1 MLGSAPLSS
10 GAGPTF
16 DSLAVE
22 EAMQALGL
30 PAPLCDA
37 ACEVVADAHGDCVD
51 GSVLP
56 SALAVAGVTPVDALR
71 VYAALVKVCVEG
83 VSNAAPSPLQ
93 LAPLRTP
100 RVCVLVCACVQPVY
114 AEGVVHPCALVDAMM
129 GCSLAGEVVEATAS
143 KLLSSPT

>member
-1 MLGSAPLSS
+1 
-10 GAGPTF
+10 
-16 DSLAVE
+16 
-22 EAMQALGL
+22 MQALGL

-51 GSVLP
+51 GSELP

-93 LAPLRTP
+93 LESLCAP
-100 RVCVLVCACVQPVY
+100 RVCVSLCVHVS
-114 AEGVVHPCALVDAMM
+114 
-129 GCSLAGEVVEATAS
+129 SLCTPRAS
-143 KLLSSPT
+143 CIPAPWWTP

>member
-1 MLGSAPLSS
+1 MCCRREPLLGSSPPSS

-56 SALAVAGVTPVDALR
+56 SALAVAGVTPVDTLR
-71 VYAALVKVCVEG
+71 VYAALVKVRVEG
-83 VSNAAPSPLQ
+83 VSSAAPSPLQ
-93 LAPLRTP
+93 LAPLGAP
-100 RVCVLVCACVQPVY
+100 RVCVSLCVHV
-114 AEGVVHPCALVDAMM
+114 
-129 GCSLAGEVVEATAS
+129 
-143 KLLSSPT
+143 SSPCTPRASCIRAPWWTP

>member
-1 MLGSAPLSS
+1 MLAVGELPPHLGPVPSLDGILSVALFAGLCFSSSHVLWLCRPEPLLG

-30 PAPLCDA
+30 PALLCDA
-37 ACEVVADAHGDCVD
+37 ACEVVADVHGDRVD

-71 VYAALVKVCVEG
+71 VYAALVKVCEPDV
-83 VSNAAPSPLQ
+83 
-93 LAPLRTP
+93 
-100 RVCVLVCACVQPVY
+100 
-114 AEGVVHPCALVDAMM
+114 
-129 GCSLAGEVVEATAS
+129 
-143 KLLSSPT
+143 

>member
-1 MLGSAPLSS
+1 MLCGWGCASPWSPPFLTCFDVCIVCCRREPLLGSAPLSS

-51 GSVLP
+51 RSLLP
-56 SALAVAGVTPVDALR
+56 SALAVAGLTPVDALR
-71 VYAALVKVCVEG
+71 VYAALAKV
-83 VSNAAPSPLQ
+83 
-93 LAPLRTP
+93 
-100 RVCVLVCACVQPVY
+100 RV
-114 AEGVVHPCALVDAMM
+114 
-129 GCSLAGEVVEATAS
+129 
-143 KLLSSPT
+143 